1 MFVFQLQGW
10 VPTDN
15 DLSQMI
21 NNFSSLASFGDS
33 AGKLKMFIIDHKC
46 SSFNLINT
54 GWLNMTYNIDS
65 VDRRPAAME
74 VMKSEEC
81 KGEWGENTRNN

>member
-10 VPTDN
+10 VPTDD

-33 AGKLKMFIIDHKC
+33 AGKLKMFIIDHNMQL
-46 SSFNLINT
+46 FQFDQY
-54 GWLNMTYNIDS
+54 WLAQHDLQHRQCCQKTQNGGY
-65 VDRRPAAME
+65 
-74 VMKSEEC
+74 EE
-81 KGEWGENTRNN
+81 